1 MPLSIVSDCE
11 STSRIHMRAER
22 IASEARRAKQQ
33 FIDSLPPSAIAIC
46 VFPEYAIDLW

>member
-1 MPLSIVSDCE
+1 MSLGIVSDCE

-33 FIDSLPPSAIAIC
+33 FTDSLPPSAVAIC

>member
-1 MPLSIVSDCE
+1 MPLSIGNDSE

-22 IASEARRAKQQ
+22 IASEERCAKQQ

-46 VFPEYAIDLW
+46 VFTEYAIDLW

>member
-1 MPLSIVSDCE
+1 MPLSIGNDCE
-11 STSRIHMRAER
+11 STSRTHMCVER
-22 IASEARRAKQQ
+22 IASEARHAKQQ